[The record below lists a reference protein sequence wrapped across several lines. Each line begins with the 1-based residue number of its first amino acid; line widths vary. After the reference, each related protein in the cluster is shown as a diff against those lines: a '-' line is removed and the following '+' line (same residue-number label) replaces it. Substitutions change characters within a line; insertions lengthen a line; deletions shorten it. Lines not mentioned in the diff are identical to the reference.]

1 MMNNIPD
8 SIIEYIYEYF
18 SGIDI
23 YNFRI
28 TNKCNINKKDVL
40 NKYIQSWNRLPLNFK
55 LLKIVNIA
63 KKIENCQL
71 IFIEDSQDIYDDFSI
86 NYETLYNPF
95 FVSEINKINK
105 DLSLL
110 AFDELGRPIRLDKNM
125 NDNHIGSIHINI
137 FNKQSKI
144 LNQILYHKYEEKY
157 SSLTLIRPKR
167 ISKHWISY
175 SSKNPIINNKKLKII
190 FKLSMVI

>member
-23 YNFRI
+23 YNFRV

-71 IFIEDSQDIYDDFSI
+71 IFIDDFSDDFFFTTFFLI
-86 NYETLYNPF
+86 GNFFFGLLFFFAITLF
-95 FVSEINKINK
+95 FFFAI
-105 DLSLL
+105 
-110 AFDELGRPIRLDKNM
+110 
-125 NDNHIGSIHINI
+125 
-137 FNKQSKI
+137 
-144 LNQILYHKYEEKY
+144 
-157 SSLTLIRPKR
+157 TL
-167 ISKHWISY
+167 
-175 SSKNPIINNKKLKII
+175 
-190 FKLSMVI
+190 F